1 MTNTTA
7 CSLKI
12 FRKCSGIVIYTKNLL
27 LIFNRAGIRCLLKL
41 KIVIFAL
48 PLSKQM
54 IGLDIVILPLSKV
67 LSD

>member
-1 MTNTTA
+1 MNNAMA

-12 FRKCSGIVIYTKNLL
+12 FRKCSGIFIYTKNLL

-41 KIVIFAL
+41 QIVIFAL